1 VLSVFGYCCTRQ
13 TGVALIVGLIVLTT
27 LTFLSLS
34 GMHNAQVE
42 ERMAGNFRDRSL
54 TFQGVEAALR
64 DAEAYLQVGGPA
76 TVRRFRAGTDRA
88 AIQSGQRGL
97 LESIRL
103 GARLAAGRQTLAG
116 LKKSSRGTLSR
127 CFRPSPQSARVR
139 NSAHCGNRISSA

>member
-1 VLSVFGYCCTRQ
+1 MLSVFGYCCTRQ

-64 DAEAYLQVGGPA
+64 DAEAYLQEVDLPPFGGSVPGLIG
-76 TVRRFRAGTDRA
+76 RLSSPGSA
-88 AIQSGQRGL
+88 AYWSRYDWAHASRQ
-97 LESIRL
+97 
-103 GARLAAGRQTLAG
+103 AGR
-116 LKKSSRGTLSR
+116 
-127 CFRPSPQSARVR
+127 P
-139 NSAHCGNRISSA
+139 